1 MRGRCIQELFERQD
15 MREFA
20 LRAAR
25 MFDGFRMRGPV
36 TVQVG
41 NGRIM
46 RIDSGLGLRAD
57 DPGVIDLGP
66 DSCLLP
72 GLVDTHVH
80 LAFNASAD
88 PVSALSTM
96 DDEKLLATMG
106 DSAHLAVQAGM
117 TTVRDL
123 GDRGYLSEVLNGR
136 LMRQPESGPEIV
148 YAGAP
153 ITTPDGHCFFLGGE
167 VADREAL
174 LAAVRERQSHGC
186 AVVKIMVSGGTM
198 TPGSPPPYESQ
209 FSRAEVAMAVAE
221 AHRLGMR
228 VAAHAHGTEAIR
240 DAVAA
245 GVDTIE
251 HASFMTENGSHVDAG
266 LVREIVDRDVF
277 VSLTLGFHPAA
288 GVPDLP
294 PAVAARMAAIRHA
307 YLVLYDAGAKLV
319 LGTDAGIAPFKPHDV
334 LPYAI
339 EQLADLGVAP
349 ADALSAATSGAAE
362 ACGAEDR
369 KGRIVEGADA
379 DFLVVPGD
387 PLTDLSV
394 LQKPSAVFRAGVRVR

>member
-1 MRGRCIQELFERQD
+1 

-25 MFDGFRMRGPV
+25 MFDGFRMRGPA
-36 TVQVG
+36 TVRVEG
-41 NGRIM
+41 GRILG
-46 RIDSGLGLRAD
+46 IDSGAGLPAAD
-57 DPGVIDLGP
+57 LAVIDLGP

-72 GLVDTHVH
+72 GLVDAHIH

-88 PVSALSTM
+88 PVSALTTM
-96 DDEKLLATMG
+96 DDGQLLATMENA
-106 DSAHLAVQAGM
+106 AHLAVQAGI

-123 GDRGYLSEVLNGR
+123 GDRGYLGEVLNGR
-136 LMRQPESGPEIV
+136 LKRQPESGPEIV

-153 ITTPDGHCFFLGGE
+153 ITTPRGHCFFLGGE
-167 VADREAL
+167 VADTEAL
-174 LAAVRERQSHGC
+174 LAAVRERHSHGC
-186 AVVKIMVSGGTM
+186 SVVKIMVSGGNM
-198 TPGSPPPYESQ
+198 TPGSPPPYRSQ

-221 AHRLGMR
+221 AHRFGMR

-251 HASFMTENGSHVDAG
+251 HVSFMTEDGSHVDAG
-266 LVREIVDRDVF
+266 LVREIVDQDVF
-277 VSLTLGFHPAA
+277 VSLTLGTHPAA

-294 PAVAARMAAIRHA
+294 PAIAARMAAIYHA
-307 YLVLYDAGAKLV
+307 YLVLYDAGANLV
-319 LGTDAGIAPFKPHDV
+319 LGTDGGIAPFKPHDV

-339 EQLADLGVAP
+339 EQLAGLGVAP
-349 ADALSAATSGAAE
+349 VDALAAATSGAAD
-362 ACGAEDR
+362 ACGAADR

-379 DFLVVPGD
+379 DFLVVTGD
-387 PLTDLSV
+387 PVADLAV
-394 LQKPSAVFRAGVRVR
+394 LHKPVAVFRAGVRVR